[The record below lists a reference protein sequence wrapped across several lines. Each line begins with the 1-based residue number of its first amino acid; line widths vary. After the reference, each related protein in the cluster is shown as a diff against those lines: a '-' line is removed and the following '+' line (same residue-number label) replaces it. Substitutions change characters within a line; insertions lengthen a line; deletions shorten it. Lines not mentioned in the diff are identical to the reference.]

1 MLQIKNQYKGVNV
14 EYLLGTVRVTKKIE
28 DLTEKNIETAQKWGI
43 NLGKYFDEVT
53 ENTEL
58 PTEQPTI
65 LPTIAYEGVDQSYT
79 IEFNAKEI
87 EKLVDTYA
95 KPKRK
100 KK

>member
-14 EYLLGTVRVTKKIE
+14 EYLLGNVRVTKKIQ
-28 DLTEKNIETAQKWGI
+28 DLTEKDIETAKKWGI

-58 PTEQPTI
+58 PSISYQGVEQP
-65 LPTIAYEGVDQSYT
+65 
-79 IEFNAKEI
+79 
-87 EKLVDTYA
+87 

-100 KK
+100 RK

>member
-28 DLTEKNIETAQKWGI
+28 QLTEKDIETAKKWGI
-43 NLGKYFDEVT
+43 NLGKYFDE
-53 ENTEL
+53 NTEL
-58 PTEQPTI
+58 PTEQ
-65 LPTIAYEGVDQSYT
+65 LPTIAYEG
-79 IEFNAKEI
+79 IE
-87 EKLVDTYA
+87 V